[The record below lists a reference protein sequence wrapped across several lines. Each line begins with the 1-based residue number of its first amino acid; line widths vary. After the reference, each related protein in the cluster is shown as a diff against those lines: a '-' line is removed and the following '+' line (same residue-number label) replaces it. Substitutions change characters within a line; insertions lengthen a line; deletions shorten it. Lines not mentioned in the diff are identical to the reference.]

1 MGPVA
6 FCAAP
11 NGNILFPATRILE
24 SRYISQL
31 NGGCLNSW
39 LKGILHILFIKLFSS
54 VFGIDRILLKVWNI
68 YPVGVNPLSLIT
80 SYFPWSPSLL
90 KVKGMHLLH

>member
-11 NGNILFPATRILE
+11 NGNILFPAMRIPE

-39 LKGILHILFIKLFSS
+39 LKGILHILFIKLLCS
-54 VFGIDRILLKVWNI
+54 VFGIERNLLKVWNI
-68 YPVGVNPLSLIT
+68 YPWVSIHCPLSLLT
-80 SYFPWSPSLL
+80 SPGPPLF
-90 KVKGMHLLH
+90 